1 MRSRSR
7 RRRCKVASARPNR
20 RASRRHECGR
30 VHACPSPLE
39 THAAEARARAR
50 VSFGNVR
57 AAERGCASSVAR
69 GWRRVAAVGGAA
81 QIALFGVS
89 AVRVGSRPPQA
100 AELVK
105 LNGIIN
111 EGDAELQRQRKEY
124 DNVVNERNI
133 LGTQVRGCAALPAE
147 RVLCVANLERAEDA
161 WMDGWMGGWVGGMGG
176 WDGMDG

>member
-7 RRRCKVASARPNR
+7 RRRCKAASARPNR

-39 THAAEARARAR
+39 THAAEACFLET
-50 VSFGNVR
+50 VVR
-57 AAERGCASSVAR
+57 PSAGVPAALREVDGVLLPCVER
-69 GWRRVAAVGGAA
+69 RR
-81 QIALFGVS
+81 LPCSGVS
-89 AVRVGSRPPQA
+89 GVRVGSRPPQA

-133 LGTQVRGCAALPAE
+133 LGTQVRGCAAQRCAALSCA
-147 RVLCVANLERAEDA
+147 A
-161 WMDGWMGGWVGGMGG
+161 GGASFVCCEL
-176 WDGMDG
+176 